1 LPRSVVLS
9 YFEPREVATL
19 VAGVREAKLPQRT
32 PLFIGSYGIAD
43 RIAARV
49 HELPDAR
56 YAPMFHIQP
65 GWVWE
70 RRRLEKPLERKLLAK
85 NPRSDRLAG
94 PLPSLKQLLR
104 LPTATRVTWGVELGS
119 RFRDILR
126 AAAVSETWQLD
137 EIVAECAGSQG
148 RQYRELTRGVLRGLA
163 YGRPALGDRTQRGL
177 VWWAKTA
184 LTLPSRAITAEL
196 NAFWRM
202 LDRASIHL
210 IGEEYPDFAGDPRA
224 AARRAA
230 TGHDRLRRGG
240 PVRQKLARKYAA
252 GLTPGFR
259 LEPGLGGNVR
269 GLPRDEAERWRSQYL
284 HARAA
289 AGVSGFAEFNFRF
302 ENSSRQVVRELLHEL
317 AAVV

>member
-230 TGHDRLRRGG
+230 SGHHRLRRGG

>member
-1 LPRSVVLS
+1 MPRSVVLS

-19 VAGVREAKLPQRT
+19 VAAVREAKLPQRT
-32 PLFIGSYGIAD
+32 PLFIGSYGVAD

-65 GWVWE
+65 GWFWE

-94 PLPSLKQLLR
+94 PLPSLNQLLQ

-177 VWWAKTA
+177 VWWAKA
-184 LTLPSRAITAEL
+184 AVTLPSRAITAEL

-210 IGEEYPDFAGDPRA
+210 IGEEYPNFAGDPRA

-252 GLTPGFR
+252 GLTTGFR

>member
-19 VAGVREAKLPQRT
+19 VAAVREAKLPQRT
-32 PLFIGSYGIAD
+32 PLFVGSYGVAD

-56 YAPMFHIQP
+56 YAPMFPIQP
-65 GWVWE
+65 GWFWE
-70 RRRLEKPLERKLLAK
+70 RRRLEKPLERKLLVK

-94 PLPSLKQLLR
+94 PLPSLNQLLR

-230 TGHDRLRRGG
+230 TGHHRLRRGG

-302 ENSSRQVVRELLHEL
+302 ENSSRQVVPELLHEL

>member
-1 LPRSVVLS
+1 
-9 YFEPREVATL
+9 
-19 VAGVREAKLPQRT
+19 
-32 PLFIGSYGIAD
+32 
-43 RIAARV
+43 
-49 HELPDAR
+49 
-56 YAPMFHIQP
+56 MFHIQP
-65 GWVWE
+65 GWFWE
-70 RRRLEKPLERKLLAK
+70 RRRLEKRLERELLEH
-85 NPRSDRLAG
+85 NPRSSRLAG
-94 PLPSLKQLLR
+94 PLPPLAGLLR
-104 LPTATRVTWGVELGS
+104 LPTATRITWGVELGA
-119 RFRDILR
+119 RFRDTLR
-126 AAAVSETWQLD
+126 AAAIAETWQLD
-137 EIVAECAGSQG
+137 EIVAECVGPQG
-148 RQYRELTRGVLRGLA
+148 RAYRELTRGVLRGLT

-184 LTLPSRAITAEL
+184 LVLPSRRVTPEL

-202 LDRASIHL
+202 LDGASIHL

-230 TGHDRLRRGG
+230 AGHECLRRGG
-240 PVRQKLARKYAA
+240 PVRRRLARKYVS

-269 GLPRDEAERWRSQYL
+269 GLPRDEAERWRTQYL

-302 ENSSRQVVRELLHEL
+302 ENSPRPVVRELLREL

>member
-1 LPRSVVLS
+1 V
-9 YFEPREVATL
+9 TL
-19 VAGVREAKLPQRT
+19 VAAVREAKLPPRT
-32 PLFIGSYGIAD
+32 PLFIGSYGVAD

-49 HELPDAR
+49 HELPGAR

-65 GWVWE
+65 GWFWE
-70 RRRLEKPLERKLLAK
+70 RRRLEKRLERELLK
-85 NPRSDRLAG
+85 RNPRSNRLAG
-94 PLPSLKQLLR
+94 PLPPLRELLR
-104 LPTATRVTWGVELGS
+104 LPGATRVTWGVELGA
-119 RFRDILR
+119 RFRDTLR

-163 YGRPALGDRTQRGL
+163 YGRPGLGDRTQRGL

-184 LTLPSRAITAEL
+184 LTLPSRALTPEL
-196 NAFWRM
+196 TAFWRM
-202 LDRASIHL
+202 LDRATIHL

-230 TGHDRLRRGG
+230 GGHDRLRRGG

-269 GLPRDEAERWRSQYL
+269 GLPRDEAERWRQQYL
-284 HARAA
+284 EARAA

-302 ENSSRQVVRELLHEL
+302 ENSPRAVVRELLREL

>member
-1 LPRSVVLS
+1 MPRSVVLS

-19 VAGVREAKLPQRT
+19 VASVREAKLPPRT
-32 PLFIGSYGIAD
+32 PLFMGSYGVAD

-65 GWVWE
+65 GWFWE

-94 PLPSLKQLLR
+94 PLPSLNQLLR

-163 YGRPALGDRTQRGL
+163 YGRPVLGDRTQRGL

-230 TGHDRLRRGG
+230 AGHDRLRRGG

>member
-19 VAGVREAKLPQRT
+19 VAAVREAKLPQRT
-32 PLFIGSYGIAD
+32 PLFVGSYGVAD

-56 YAPMFHIQP
+56 YAPMFPIQP
-65 GWVWE
+65 GWFWE
-70 RRRLEKPLERKLLAK
+70 RRRLEKPLERKLLVK
-85 NPRSDRLAG
+85 NTRSDRLAG
-94 PLPSLKQLLR
+94 PLPSLNQLLR

-230 TGHDRLRRGG
+230 TGHHRLRRGG

>member
-19 VAGVREAKLPQRT
+19 VAALREAKLPQRT
-32 PLFIGSYGIAD
+32 PLFIGSYGVAD

-65 GWVWE
+65 GWFWE
-70 RRRLEKPLERKLLAK
+70 RRRLGKPLERKLLAK

-94 PLPSLKQLLR
+94 PLPSLNQLLQ

-163 YGRPALGDRTQRGL
+163 RGRPSLGDRTQRGL

-210 IGEEYPDFAGDPRA
+210 IGEEYPDFAGDPHA

-240 PVRQKLARKYAA
+240 PVRQKLARKYTA

-269 GLPRDEAERWRSQYL
+269 GLPRDEAERWRSKYL

>member
-1 LPRSVVLS
+1 MPRSVVLS
-9 YFEPREVATL
+9 YFEPRELATIVA
-19 VAGVREAKLPQRT
+19 AVREAKLPPRT
-32 PLFIGSYGIAD
+32 PLFIGSYGVGD

-49 HELPDAR
+49 HELPHAR
-56 YAPMFHIQP
+56 YAPMFQLQP
-65 GWVWE
+65 GWYWE
-70 RRRLEKPLERKLLAK
+70 RRRLERVLERKLLAK

-94 PLPSLKQLLR
+94 PLPSLQELLR
-104 LPTATRVTWGVELGS
+104 LQSARRVTWGVELGS
-119 RFRDILR
+119 RFRDTLR
-126 AAAVSETWQLD
+126 ASAVAETWQLD

-163 YGRPALGDRTQRGL
+163 YGRPVLGDRTQRGL

-184 LTLPSRAITAEL
+184 LTLPARAATPEL
-196 NAFWRM
+196 AAFWRM
-202 LDRASIHL
+202 LDRATIHL

-224 AARRAA
+224 AARAAA

-240 PVRQKLARKYAA
+240 PVRRKLARKYAA

-269 GLPRDEAERWRSQYL
+269 HLPRDEAERWRQQYL
-284 HARAA
+284 QARAA

-302 ENSSRQVVRELLHEL
+302 ENSPRAVVQELLREL